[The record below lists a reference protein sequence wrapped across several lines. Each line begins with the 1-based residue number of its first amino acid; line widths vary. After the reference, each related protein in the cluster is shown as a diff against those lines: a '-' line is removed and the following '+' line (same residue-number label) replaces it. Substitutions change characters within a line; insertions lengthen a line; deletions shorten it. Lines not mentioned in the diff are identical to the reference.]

1 MSTPLPVLGWKE
13 QAALPELDI
22 PRLRVKLDTGARSSA
37 LHVEDLEVVG
47 THELDGE
54 ELPILGFTVLHGPR
68 SHPRSN
74 RLTVPAAGLRR
85 VRDTRARPEERPF
98 IRTRVVV
105 GPVDVVTDVTVT
117 DRSGMNFLMLLGRRA
132 LAGRCTIDPG
142 RGYVVSDLDTTVG
155 H

>member
-1 MSTPLPVLGWKE
+1 VTHPLPVIGWKE
-13 QAALPELDI
+13 QASLPELGI

-47 THELDGE
+47 THERDGE
-54 ELPILGFTVLHGPR
+54 ELPVLAFTVLHGPR

-74 RLTVPAAGLRR
+74 RLEVPAHAMRR
-85 VRDTRARPEERPF
+85 VRDTRARPELRPV

-105 GPVDVVTDVTVT
+105 GPLDVVTDVTVT
-117 DRSGMNFLMLLGRRA
+117 DRTGMNFLMLLGRRA
-132 LAGRCTIDPG
+132 LAGRCTVDPG
-142 RGYVVSDLDTTVG
+142 RGYVVSELETTVG